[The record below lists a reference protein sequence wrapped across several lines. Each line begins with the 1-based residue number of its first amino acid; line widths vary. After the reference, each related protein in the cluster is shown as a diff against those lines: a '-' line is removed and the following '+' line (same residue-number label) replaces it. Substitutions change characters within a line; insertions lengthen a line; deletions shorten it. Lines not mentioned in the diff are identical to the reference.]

1 MVLSLG
7 LLVTCVI
14 AVQKIGWSTLVN
26 GVDKIYSD
34 QGFNPL
40 VAEGIGGSYVG
51 WMFFLGVISCA
62 VWQTAVMRACAA
74 ESVAV
79 VKKMYLWSSLGFMI
93 RFLIPQFI
101 GICALVYFY
110 DMGAIGP
117 FFDAAGQ
124 VSNDSDVTMKAMP
137 IFLGK
142 LLPVGLL
149 GIVAAGMIAAF
160 MSTHDTYLLC
170 LSLIH
175 I

>member
-1 MVLSLG
+1 
-7 LLVTCVI
+7 
-14 AVQKIGWSTLVN
+14 
-26 GVDKIYSD
+26 
-34 QGFNPL
+34 
-40 VAEGIGGSYVG
+40 
-51 WMFFLGVISCA
+51 
-62 VWQTAVMRACAA
+62 
-74 ESVAV
+74 
-79 VKKMYLWSSLGFMI
+79 MI

-124 VSNDSDVTMKAMP
+124 VSSDSDVTMKAMP

-170 LSLIH
+170 WSSVLTEDVVNPLASKRMSQRARIVLTRTFLVMIAVFLVIWVSGMIWVRTSGTTWQCPDQFILLVPSLYFCLDFIGSWRVLPEH
-175 I
+175 SRPSSLAR